1 MIIVDSI
8 WLDWDFF
15 FFAHIKKWKCFNN
28 NKKKSA
34 GVTMNCHVWFVPSRT
49 GSIGQNSEPVS
60 VFFFS
65 VFFFS
70 VFFVCT
76 GAIDDLPIG
85 KVRSAL
91 ALLSRAFQIET
102 WYQQVQQYFFFL
114 FIKKASCIYFDIIIH
129 HYCRCNNYLLS
140 VDVFHLILMKISNR
154 NFPLYIIIWQY
165 NNNFDLKLFSWFWL
179 WFILLIS
186 N

>member
-102 WYQQVQQYFFFL
+102 WYQQVQQYFFFCLLRRLLVYILILL
-114 FIKKASCIYFDIIIH
+114 FIIIVDVIII
-129 HYCRCNNYLLS
+129 YCLLMY
-140 VDVFHLILMKISNR
+140 FI
-154 NFPLYIIIWQY
+154 
-165 NNNFDLKLFSWFWL
+165 WFW
-179 WFILLIS
+179 WRFQIETS
-186 N
+186 HYT